1 MDFVFRPQ
9 TDKGNPPE
17 SSKKSLHNT
26 LCYEGFFEPSG
37 FGPPALTAVAAAIVH
52 DKSTAVVCLL
62 KSKFQISRL
71 LVGNPVKSYLEPVDF
86 FHNIFF
92 CRRIQ
97 RQSKLRPSSAH
108 TCCEDF
114 NVGSFVFF
122 HNISNI
128 LLCFFSNLHDFTS
141 FTAFLQVFY
150 Q

>member
-1 MDFVFRPQ
+1 MFHKKAFITHSVMKAFLNG
-9 TDKGNPPE
+9 KGFN
-17 SSKKSLHNT
+17 
-26 LCYEGFFEPSG
+26 
-37 FGPPALTAVAAAIVH
+37 PPALAAVAAAIIH
-52 DKSTAVVCLL
+52 DKSAAVVCLL
-62 KSKFQISRL
+62 KSEFQVSGL
-71 LVGNPVKSYLEPVDF
+71 LVGNPVERYLQPVNF

-97 RQSKLRPSSAH
+97 RQSQLRTSSAH

-114 NVGSFVFF
+114 NIGSFVFF